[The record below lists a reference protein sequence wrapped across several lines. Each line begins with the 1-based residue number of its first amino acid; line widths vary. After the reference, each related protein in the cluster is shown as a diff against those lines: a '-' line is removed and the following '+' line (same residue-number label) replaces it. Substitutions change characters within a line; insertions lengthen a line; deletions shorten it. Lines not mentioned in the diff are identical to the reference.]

1 MTPQSTVQPL
11 CSAASTNLLRPS
23 IGGSGENL
31 ILRSAKVHSQ
41 PGDGSCLFHS
51 LAVGINGSDGV
62 ECSAGSLRRQISEC
76 IKNNPNLEIAGTP
89 KKDWVKWDSG
99 TSVSTY
105 ADRIS
110 HGGWGGGIEM
120 AVCSSIENV
129 NVHVYECPQKRS
141 AGGGGFKR
149 ISCFDVSGGGTKTV
163 HVLYRGGVHYD
174 ALVPTETVTTP
185 AATATA
191 LSAHRQLTPR
201 SAGRWQAKQKRRAKQ
216 KQKRRQHNKL
226 ERAANRSV
234 AASSDALKS
243 LLSTRRQPLPTTAAN
258 RPMSSTRR

>member
-1 MTPQSTVQPL
+1 MRTCT
-11 CSAASTNLLRPS
+11 CTNIHR
-23 IGGSGENL
+23 SGA
-31 ILRSAKVHSQ
+31 R
-41 PGDGSCLFHS
+41 
-51 LAVGINGSDGV
+51 
-62 ECSAGSLRRQISEC
+62 
-76 IKNNPNLEIAGTP
+76 
-89 KKDWVKWDSG
+89 
-99 TSVSTY
+99 
-105 ADRIS
+105 
-110 HGGWGGGIEM
+110 
-120 AVCSSIENV
+120 
-129 NVHVYECPQKRS
+129 
-141 AGGGGFKR
+141 GGGGFKR
-149 ISCFDVSGGGTKTV
+149 ISCFGVSGGGTKTV

-243 LLSTRRQPLPTTAAN
+243 LLSTRR
-258 RPMSSTRR
+258 